1 LLPAGGDLLRIRQFG
16 GNVPV
21 AILPSDHYVSDDA
34 LFVGA
39 VAPAVEVVRRR
50 PRRPL
55 EQLRDGRLEEPAG
68 FRIKGVEWSDWGH
81 PQRVMAMSA
90 G

>member
-1 LLPAGGDLLRIRQFG
+1 MSAGPASLILLRIRQLG

-21 AILPSDHYVSDDA
+21 AIFPSDHYVSDDA

-39 VAPAVEVVRRR
+39 V
-50 PRRPL
+50 
-55 EQLRDGRLEEPAG
+55 
-68 FRIKGVEWSDWGH
+68 GVEWSDCGH
-81 PQRVMAMSA
+81 PQRVMATMRRTGWRPAWFGRVELASA